1 MVVTGL
7 PPVSFVFV
15 AIPVMPDCHGIEYS
29 RFGSKLGS
37 RSASWRLSKF
47 GIALLSSF
55 SAQPLSISR
64 LGKRELSVRTMMSR
78 SIDCPCESGR
88 WIFPKY
94 VALSLTSSKYATFV
108 PVFCSNSSRVGCFFV
123 FSSMSM

>member
-1 MVVTGL
+1 MTSDIASAISLRSVTFPFRFASSSSWSIIVTGL

-37 RSASWRLSKF
+37 LSASWRLPKF
-47 GIALLSSF
+47 GIAFLSSF

-64 LGKRELSVRTMMSR
+64 PGKRELSVSTTMSR

-88 WIFPKY
+88 WIFPK
-94 VALSLTSSKYATFV
+94 
-108 PVFCSNSSRVGCFFV
+108 
-123 FSSMSM
+123 